1 MPETLKVSDEGGPG
15 GRGGGVR
22 QLGES
27 LDFEDANYPAGSD
40 NEL

>member
-1 MPETLKVSDEGGPG
+1 MREELGGG
-15 GRGGGVR
+15 VGVR

-40 NEL
+40 NEQ